1 MNEERKQIVD
11 EITWEVEGI
20 SNIAVMSF
28 LLNVIKSFKKNRKWG
43 TEI

>member
-11 EITWEVEGI
+11 EITREVEGI
-20 SNIAVMSF
+20 SNIAVMRF
-28 LLNVIKSFKKNRKWG
+28 ILNVIKSFKKNREWG